1 MALERTQLVLS
12 PHLLC
17 KTKQASV
24 CKIWRDY
31 RRRHNKMWLCLS
43 CNLRCNNNNLNLK
56 IPVSWSKG
64 KGLHSSNTSQ
74 APLWGRLTLLT
85 QSAGQWGW
93 EAASNS
99 SPSTQLL
106 DLFYNRMLT
115 NSSKQW
121 ITTDINGANLTRDRL
136 YRDHKRISKLN
147 SSLLFLKRDNHSHK
161 ALKIAIWEAKYLQM
175 FENQP
180 KRPLSAHSSKT
191 MYHKLVSTKFRKVSH
206 K

>member
-1 MALERTQLVLS
+1 MDLVRTQLVLS
-12 PHLLC
+12 RHLLC
-17 KTKQASV
+17 KTLVTRLASV
-24 CKIWRDY
+24 CKIWRGY
-31 RRRHNKMWLCLS
+31 RRKMWLCLS
-43 CNLRCNNNNLNLK
+43 CNLRCNNNNNNLNLK

-64 KGLHSSNTSQ
+64 KGLPSSNTSQ

-121 ITTDINGANLTRDRL
+121 ITTDISGTNLTRPRL
-136 YRDHKRISKLN
+136 YRGHKRISKLN
-147 SSLLFLKRDNHSHK
+147 SSLLLLKRDNHSHK
-161 ALKIAIWEAKYLQM
+161 ALKIAI
-175 FENQP
+175 
-180 KRPLSAHSSKT
+180 
-191 MYHKLVSTKFRKVSH
+191 
-206 K
+206 